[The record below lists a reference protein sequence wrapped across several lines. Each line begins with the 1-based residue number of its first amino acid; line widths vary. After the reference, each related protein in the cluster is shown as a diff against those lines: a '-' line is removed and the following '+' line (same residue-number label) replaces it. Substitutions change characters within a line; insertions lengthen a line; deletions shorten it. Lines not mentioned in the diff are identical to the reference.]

1 MDGYGENSKQ
11 VSSLGLLNRWC
22 FISPL
27 RAFFFIVNFL
37 GCVLEA
43 FSEQVVGK
51 NKEGEEEVRS
61 AALEGVLMEAH
72 ALFTMFYGSIRALLQ
87 KHPAGDAARSCLHA
101 FLPDYL
107 AGIVLRRSETFL
119 GMSQDIVGVFSKC

>member
-1 MDGYGENSKQ
+1 M
-11 VSSLGLLNRWC
+11 
-22 FISPL
+22 
-27 RAFFFIVNFL
+27 
-37 GCVLEA
+37 LEA

-51 NKEGEEEVRS
+51 SKEGEEEVRS

-107 AGIVLRRSETFL
+107 AGTVLRRSDTFS
-119 GMSQDIVGVFSKC
+119 GMSQDIKGVFIKCQRFYTPQFPSSVRANLGEIWKYIHALRTLNEIG